1 MVTDNVIVFEK
12 LINGLIRIVK
22 HWDPEIRDMRSKSP
36 FSAIYVKCDDSKSGK
51 LLKDR
56 RLCPDLKECLPMTT
70 RTTSFS
76 LKTGKST
83 VIVEIKRSL
92 RILGHAITDHKS
104 LKEVLRILYKA
115 T

>member
-1 MVTDNVIVFEK
+1 
-12 LINGLIRIVK
+12 
-22 HWDPEIRDMRSKSP
+22 MRSKSL
-36 FSAIYVKCDDSKSGK
+36 FSAIYGKCDDSKSGK

-56 RLCPDLKECLPMTT
+56 RLCPDLKVYLPMTT

-76 LKTGKST
+76 VKTGKST

-92 RILGHAITDHKS
+92 RILGHAITVHKS
-104 LKEVLRILYKA
+104 LKEVLRILFKP